1 MLACAAREQ
10 PRDLGLGFA
19 AERTAKLAFFRAEHA
34 ARPVSGMA
42 LLMGAADNVK
52 IFLTDEAAILE
63 IFGGARDL
71 KDEPEAVS

>member
-1 MLACAAREQ
+1 
-10 PRDLGLGFA
+10 
-19 AERTAKLAFFRAEHA
+19 
-34 ARPVSGMA
+34 
-42 LLMGAADNVK
+42 MGAADNVK